1 MLLFEPVNKNQL
13 SRPASATRSCI
24 SWEAFLQWLLFKISP
39 FLLPSSPTV
48 PTQPLP
54 CSRALDGSLVP
65 QLHRQ
70 TCNPLCAQT
79 KAKREAIPP
88 LTITPALP
96 PHCPAAHCFSGCTKQ
111 LRPISIFPCS
121 APPAHTPPS
130 PTFPCGA
137 PSQLSRTGL
146 GLQERGFVTI
156 GSGGDHGVGRIA
168 MVQVCTGGIAVL
180 CPGPGQEEHLI
191 LPGHSHLY
199 LHSAAVWAE
208 AGQTGP
214 VG

>member
-1 MLLFEPVNKNQL
+1 M
-13 SRPASATRSCI
+13 A
-24 SWEAFLQWLLFKISP
+24 AFQDKP
-39 FLLPSSPTV
+39 FPPSLLPHCPDAASPLFPCPGWQSGSS
-48 PTQPLP
+48 
-54 CSRALDGSLVP
+54 AP
-65 QLHRQ
+65 QTDLQ
-70 TCNPLCAQT
+70 SPLCPNQSQT
-79 KAKREAIPP
+79 RGHPTSDHHP
-88 LTITPALP
+88 STPR

-146 GLQERGFVTI
+146 GLQERGVVTV